1 MAEKGGKDG
10 RLRIGLEEGGCGC
23 CFGRAEAF
31 TVRCC
36 CRNMVWKEMEVDS
49 PKQLVEELRQ
59 LL

>member
-36 CRNMVWKEMEVDS
+36 CRNMVWKEMEVDC
-49 PKQLVEELRQ
+49 PTVEGSR
-59 LL
+59 